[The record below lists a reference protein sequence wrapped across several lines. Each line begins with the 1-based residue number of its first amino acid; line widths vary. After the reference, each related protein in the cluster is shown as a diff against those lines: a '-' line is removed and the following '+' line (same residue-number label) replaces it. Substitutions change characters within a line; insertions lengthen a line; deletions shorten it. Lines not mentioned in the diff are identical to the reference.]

1 MEVYQGVGVVEM
13 VWLWCRQEQNIHDS
27 KNQCVKME
35 DRLIILDCIKIMFNV
50 WFIVIDDYLYLVLN
64 NDALNL
70 QNFALPE
77 EFKTLVQKYK
87 NW

>member
-13 VWLWCRQEQNIHDS
+13 VCLWCRQEQNIHDS

-87 NW
+87 IW